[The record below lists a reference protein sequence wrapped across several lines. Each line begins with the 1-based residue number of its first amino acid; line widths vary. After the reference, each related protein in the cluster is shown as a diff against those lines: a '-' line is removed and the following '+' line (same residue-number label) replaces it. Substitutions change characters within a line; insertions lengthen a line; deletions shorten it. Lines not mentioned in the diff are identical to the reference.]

1 MGKKKLRGAIEWQT
15 TAPWVNVPRPGNK
28 LGRKPNASSG
38 VSHASR
44 PRLASWTPVHITLKW
59 CAGLPGLREVGADK
73 VIRAAFRASN
83 AKENGLR
90 IVDYSIQGNHIHMI
104 CEADDERSLSRAI
117 QGLKVRI
124 ARRLNRLWERS
135 GTVFADRYHRED
147 LKTPSQVRNCIRY
160 VLQNRFRHS
169 LSASCANPHDPDPF
183 SSGPWFTGWAEAH
196 LNVSAHDLTD
206 APVEEPQTWLLST
219 GWKRNGLL
227 SITDRPVLTA

>member
-1 MGKKKLRGAIEWQT
+1 
-15 TAPWVNVPRPGNK
+15 
-28 LGRKPNASSG
+28 

-44 PRLASWTPVHITLKW
+44 PRLAASTPVHITLKW

-73 VIRAAFRASN
+73 VIRAAFRATN

-90 IVDYSIQGNHIHMI
+90 IVDYSIQGNHLHMI
-104 CEADDERSLSRAI
+104 CEADGGRSLSRAT

-147 LKTPSQVRNCIRY
+147 LTSPSQVRNCIRY

-169 LSASCANPHDPDPF
+169 LSASCANPDRPDPY
-183 SSGPWFTGWAEAH
+183 SSGRWFTGWAEAR
-196 LNVSAHDLTD
+196 LRAVAHDLSD
-206 APVEEPQTWLLST
+206 APVQEPQTWLLST
-219 GWKRNGLL
+219 GWKLKGLL
-227 SITDRPVLTA
+227 SIKDLPVLTA